1 LISSNTGLA
10 VLENEDREELREL
23 VEMVNES
30 GVHRHVTTML
40 YEMVFRNGEGG
51 MEY

>member
-1 LISSNTGLA
+1 MGPA

-30 GVHRHVTTML
+30 GVHRHVTIML
-40 YEMVFRNGEGG
+40 YEMLSGNGEGG
-51 MEY
+51 TEY